1 MAIGKLPE
9 RKSSNFAFDLI
20 NTLLDNR
27 EQTAGNGTRQ
37 VIRPPTPT
45 DDSSYES
52 SSDEDDM
59 VVVATAAVM
68 VEQPTAVQRPNN
80 ARA

>member
-27 EQTAGNGTRQ
+27 EQTTGNGTRQ

-45 DDSSYES
+45 DDSS
-52 SSDEDDM
+52 SDEDDM
-59 VVVATAAVM
+59 LVTVV
-68 VEQPTAVQRPNN
+68 VEQPTAVQRPDN